1 MTALIARRAPL
12 RQGVNRLLDFAASA
26 RRPAALMTAEQ
37 AARA

>member
-1 MTALIARRAPL
+1 
-12 RQGVNRLLDFAASA
+12 VNRLLDFAASA